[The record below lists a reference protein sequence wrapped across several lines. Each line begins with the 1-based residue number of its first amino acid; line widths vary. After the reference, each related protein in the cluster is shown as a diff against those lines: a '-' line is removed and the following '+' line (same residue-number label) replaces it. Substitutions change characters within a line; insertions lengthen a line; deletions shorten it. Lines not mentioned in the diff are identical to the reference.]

1 MDWLFPAALALT
13 GTMGVLMTL
22 WGLWYLLSGLASMR
36 RPADYGFHPARTRF
50 AILIAARNE
59 ELVIG
64 PLINSLLAQDYPSDL
79 YDIWVVP
86 NNCTDNTALAARNF
100 GARVLECTVP
110 VKSKGEVLRFAYNRL
125 RGRRYDAWL
134 VFDADNVVDPRFL
147 AEMNNARMAGARA
160 AQGYRDSKNPYDTAV
175 SGCSSIYYW
184 MMDRFHNGGK
194 AGLGASAMIGGT
206 GFMVTQT
213 LLDKLGGWR
222 TETISEDL
230 EITAQTV
237 LAGERVAYVP
247 KAATY
252 DEQPLTW
259 EQSFTQR
266 RRWTSGTL
274 QVAQRYLAA
283 LGDAQ
288 ARRPRLALFDFE
300 ATLLMPAYQ
309 LAALAGLL
317 CTALTAALGGRTPL
331 QALILAAAGVC
342 GNIAWAALTATVAA
356 GVVLTLEGK
365 WDRRLWKGL
374 MAYWL
379 FLLTWLPIT
388 AFSFWKKTTVWEEI
402 RHTRTM
408 APQLPGR

>member
-1 MDWLFPAALALT
+1 
-13 GTMGVLMTL
+13 
-22 WGLWYLLSGLASMR
+22 
-36 RPADYGFHPARTRF
+36 
-50 AILIAARNE
+50 
-59 ELVIG
+59 
-64 PLINSLLAQDYPSDL
+64 
-79 YDIWVVP
+79 
-86 NNCTDNTALAARNF
+86 
-100 GARVLECTVP
+100 
-110 VKSKGEVLRFAYNRL
+110 
-125 RGRRYDAWL
+125 
-134 VFDADNVVDPRFL
+134 
-147 AEMNNARMAGARA
+147 
-160 AQGYRDSKNPYDTAV
+160 
-175 SGCSSIYYW
+175 
-184 MMDRFHNGGK
+184 
-194 AGLGASAMIGGT
+194 MIGGT
-206 GFMVTQT
+206 GFMVTQA
-213 LLDKLGGWR
+213 LLDRLGGWR

-230 EITAQTV
+230 EITAQAV